1 MPELF
6 CYSAVNCSV
15 LTLGL
20 DPDYFLI
27 EIVQSFLQVSF
38 LLLYIL
44 EGVCQGLDLGFMLD
58 NNGGKKNMNNYKL
71 SPVTQTQNKHC

>member
-58 NNGGKKNMNNYKL
+58 NNGEKK
-71 SPVTQTQNKHC
+71 KHEQL